1 MKQTI
6 KKSLTVDIK
15 FLKVEAGVRYWEDAT
30 VNGVEDEAGTLI
42 PCKDGDIWKPII
54 DIEAG
59 QITNWIKGVT
69 ASIHYKICDDGSY
82 YLIDDKGETVL
93 SIEGDYVPQC
103 LCPKERGYGDYI
115 IMDIS
120 EDGMIDRWRFSMN
133 GFDDNE

>member
-30 VNGVEDEAGTLI
+30 VNGVEDEEGTLI
-42 PCKDGDIWKPII
+42 PCKDGDFWKPII
-54 DIEAG
+54 DIETG